1 MKKLALL
8 PLLLIASCGRESAT
22 STAPASNGKPQVL
35 VANYPLKYF
44 AERIGGSTVE
54 VVFPAPGDEDP
65 AFWQPDDA
73 AIAKF
78 QSADVILMSMGE
90 EDRSNV
96 TEAMTYR
103 RPVRKDQIN
112 PRLVLLRE
120 EDAAVDDEKFASM
133 LDCGHIA
140 ADLSESAESDESHAT
155 VDKFRWCSEIGM
167 RMVHEI

>member
-1 MKKLALL
+1 MIYCDVFELEDSYLL
-8 PLLLIASCGRESAT
+8 SHPLLHDSRSG
-22 STAPASNGKPQVL
+22 
-35 VANYPLKYF
+35 F
-44 AERIGGSTVE
+44 
-54 VVFPAPGDEDP
+54 DP
-65 AFWQPDDA
+65 AFLELRFHESDGQLRSNDWD
-73 AIAKF
+73 IASLLQEIR

-90 EDRSNV
+90 EDCSNV

-103 RPVRKDQIN
+103 RPVRQDQVD

-120 EDAAVDDEKFASM
+120 KYAAVDDEKFASM